1 MTARTGTIE
10 GVGVRSLRRIHD
22 DRGWLME
29 ILRSDW
35 PEFEKFGQVYITTC
49 EPGVVKAWHFHK
61 LQHDMF
67 VPVRGNA
74 LVGLYDARDGSP
86 TRGVLQEVEVWEKEP
101 KMVKI
106 PPGVYHG
113 FTPLD
118 ESEIWVVNTPT
129 NLFNYKQPDEYRM
142 PWDDPEIGFQWRR
155 EGKPTRGG

>member
-1 MTARTGTIE
+1 MASKHGEID
-10 GVGVRSLRRIHD
+10 GVVIKSLRRIAD

-35 PEFEKFGQVYITTC
+35 PEFEAFGQTYITTC
-49 EPGVVKAWHFHK
+49 KPGVVKAWHYHK

-74 LVGLYDARDGSP
+74 LVGLYDSRDGSP
-86 TRGVLQEVEVWEKEP
+86 THRVLQEVEVWEKEP
-101 KMVKI
+101 KLVKI
-106 PPGVYHG
+106 PPLVYHG

-118 ESEIWVVNTPT
+118 DGEIWVVNTPT
-129 NLFNYKQPDEYRM
+129 KLFNYNNPDEHRK
-142 PWDDPEIGFQWRR
+142 PWDDDEIGYKWRR